1 MRNTIA
7 IQSLF
12 NRFTI
17 AVQSLYNRDSIAIH
31 FWQPWLQASSL
42 GRPAAWNKTQQS
54 LTFLSLLCHQH
65 LPFSLSH
72 YLTFIY
78 PPTLLSN
85 NRGAFSNMRCYDFC
99 TSLTSPCPSP
109 ALFSISISIFIFS
122 LKTAPHQSL
131 TPTQQI
137 LIVCF
142 IAYFPFPQPVPTC
155 LLEPAFTLLI
165 HWQEEKR
172 QSFTE
177 TVSK

>member
-12 NRFTI
+12 NHFTI

-85 NRGAFSNMRCYDFC
+85 NRAPSAKCAATTSVPASLPPAPPPPCFPFPFS
-99 TSLTSPCPSP
+99 
-109 ALFSISISIFIFS
+109 FSFFS

-137 LIVCF
+137 LIVCVCVCF
-142 IAYFPFPQPVPTC
+142 IAYSPSPNQ
-155 LLEPAFTLLI
+155 
-165 HWQEEKR
+165 R
-172 QSFTE
+172 QHVCWSPPSLF
-177 TVSK
+177 

>member
-109 ALFSISISIFIFS
+109 ALFSIFISIFIFFFENS
-122 LKTAPHQSL
+122 SSSVSYANT
-131 TPTQQI
+131 TDTNCVCVC
-137 LIVCF
+137 VCF
-142 IAYFPFPQPVPTC
+142 IAYSPSPNQ
-155 LLEPAFTLLI
+155 
-165 HWQEEKR
+165 R
-172 QSFTE
+172 QHVCWSPPSLF
-177 TVSK
+177 